1 MNTKQKII
9 TLLLLLCPFANEAV
23 AMRIVS
29 LVPSLTQNIVY
40 LDAEAFLVGKTSYCK
55 TSQSIPVVATA
66 IDVNVEKVLALKPDL
81 VLTSSLTKPE
91 TIAALKRMGV
101 KVESYP
107 SPHSYAELCSQF
119 LQLGKRIGKPHRA
132 KKVLAEANARVN
144 KVRNR
149 PQKSRKIFFQLGA
162 NPIFS
167 VIDGTFMSD
176 YIAFA
181 GAKNAFT
188 GLKSGVVA
196 REAVLAKN
204 PDVIFIAT
212 MGGIGEQ
219 EQKNWQK
226 YARLSAV
233 RSKKIFLIDS
243 ERACLPTPVTFAET
257 LEIIAN
263 CLK

>member
-9 TLLLLLCPFANEAV
+9 TLLLLLCSFANEAV

-132 KKVLAEANARVN
+132 KKSISRSQCPC
-144 KVRNR
+144 KQG
-149 PQKSRKIFFQLGA
+149 QKQ
-162 NPIFS
+162 
-167 VIDGTFMSD
+167 T
-176 YIAFA
+176 
-181 GAKNAFT
+181 
-188 GLKSGVVA
+188 
-196 REAVLAKN
+196 
-204 PDVIFIAT
+204 
-212 MGGIGEQ
+212 
-219 EQKNWQK
+219 
-226 YARLSAV
+226 
-233 RSKKIFLIDS
+233 SK
-243 ERACLPTPVTFAET
+243 EP
-257 LEIIAN
+257 
-263 CLK
+263 